1 MNLKV
6 VAAALRRGQASGE
19 VSTAATPEVQ
29 AQLLLLV
36 FQGSALVSRAGPDR
50 DQLDQRIDAVLD
62 ALRQPDA
69 PATEGPRP
77 APS

>member
-1 MNLKV
+1 M

-29 AQLLLLV
+29 AQLLLLA
-36 FQGSALVSRAGPDR
+36 FQGSALVSRAGR
-50 DQLDQRIDAVLD
+50 DQLAQSIDVV
-62 ALRQPDA
+62 RQPDA
-69 PATEGPRP
+69 PATEGHRP

>member
-1 MNLKV
+1 V

-29 AQLLLLV
+29 AQLLLLA

-50 DQLDQRIDAVLD
+50 DQLAQSIDVA
-62 ALRQPDA
+62 RQPDA
-69 PATEGPRP
+69 PATEGHRP

>member
-1 MNLKV
+1 M

-29 AQLLLLV
+29 AQLLLLA
-36 FQGSALVSRAGPDR
+36 FQGSALVSRAGR
-50 DQLDQRIDAVLD
+50 DQLAQSIDVV
-62 ALRQPDA
+62 RQPDA
-69 PATEGPRP
+69 SATEGHRP